1 MQKSMTDVYLS
12 VLKHKW
18 HLSVA
23 RMQLL
28 PEEEIRLY
36 LMPTINGYYWRSI
49 VIVSGSQC
57 KYQ

>member
-1 MQKSMTDVYLS
+1 MTDVYLS